1 MLESIQDLLVR
12 ENLIKPVALDV
23 DFFVTAA
30 DISAAAVGA
39 SLTLTAAAARPLYH
53 ARMPSIT
60 TVDNSGTNLS
70 VTVRI
75 AGRRFGKL
83 FYQDITA
90 TGAGGGETVSGT
102 HVIDEIVSCKIVAI
116 SNNAASDT
124 VAVGFDGK
132 WLGLSKPFKSYKSI
146 KMMLRV
152 DNGTPETTPRVY
164 TDLSTT
170 TALGGRNSAVNVA
183 ALFSNDT
190 IDGVEDY
197 CFEYLAD
204 EPMLLPSG
212 GLRFAGN

>member
-1 MLESIQDLLVR
+1 MRTMQEFLVR
-12 ENLIKPVALDV
+12 ENIIKPVALDI
-23 DFFVTAA
+23 DFFVAA
-30 DISAAAVGA
+30 SSIATAAVGD

-70 VTVRI
+70 VTVRL
-75 AGRRFGKL
+75 ACRRFGKL

-102 HVIDEIVSCKIVAI
+102 SVVDEIVSAKIVAI

-132 WLGLSKPFKSYKSI
+132 WIGLGRPFKSYKSI

-152 DNGTPETTPRVY
+152 DNGTPETTPRVSS
-164 TDLSTT
+164 DLSST
-170 TALGGRNSAVNVA
+170 TALGGRDSAVDVA
-183 ALFSNDT
+183 SLFSNDT

-197 CFEYLAD
+197 CFEYIAD
-204 EPMLLPSG
+204 GEPELLPSG
-212 GLRFAGN
+212 GLRFASN